1 MNRLY
6 WDRDGGLMSGAE
18 HLPSGPLVKGNPFTQ
33 LPIDHE
39 HQILLVG
46 REKIATPITSQI
58 INESTGIHLI
68 VGDPGSGRSSLLQCL
83 SPSDS
88 RHIGTVWA
96 ASDPTSRILVEA
108 LVGFTKQFTTPP
120 TPQTAADQLIHH
132 LNEKQG
138 PLPLIAFDYNTPN
151 SEQLGT
157 AIKEIIPIMRR
168 MRAMVVFAVT
178 SNQMIGWDSV
188 LHNSFDT
195 IHFLEPLNQGQIRHL
210 IDSRMGTVSNET
222 ILTETAQLTRLHS
235 YTNGNPTTLMRQLN
249 RYLKYL
255 RFPEKSPMPEFLSHE
270 GASFTGV
277 SPSITPVASSYSA
290 TPQQIPP
297 PEPTRPLFPT
307 IPPQQEDEYAAWFSG
322 APLPV
327 ESPIESPLPEKY
339 EPVVDSLILDD
350 ADSMESEVGW
360 EDEVIHFASR
370 GSLDDLEDDPL
381 YLESEDEPMPLDTFA
396 AWDKG
401 VDETKSFDN
410 VPPEPVDTM
419 SNIVEDVFSSESI
432 VESSSIYSIDN
443 NESMVGTSHIEP
455 VPIESPPPSRRGGIM
470 GLAERSKETKARLD
484 ANLPPNPPTSEQMGL
499 EPLPIPKT
507 IDLNAPDSQTPSF
520 VEPFVESEINHRTNI
535 KPDPMT
541 TRPPDLTSEGA
552 DLWVGKGVNP
562 PESLPSPS
570 IYQEV
575 PPIPP
580 PIPIVSPEKVVQ
592 GLNALRAPRWDPDE
606 PIRPERLRE
615 VTDSDVI
622 VLTAAATR
630 DISPSD
636 TALQARLQVGRSR
649 LSQIFN
655 DLRRHGFL
663 CVRKEGRTR
672 WYRMTAAAS
681 RLLTEVE
688 A

>member
-1 MNRLY
+1 
-6 WDRDGGLMSGAE
+6 
-18 HLPSGPLVKGNPFTQ
+18 
-33 LPIDHE
+33 
-39 HQILLVG
+39 
-46 REKIATPITSQI
+46 
-58 INESTGIHLI
+58 
-68 VGDPGSGRSSLLQCL
+68 
-83 SPSDS
+83 
-88 RHIGTVWA
+88 
-96 ASDPTSRILVEA
+96 
-108 LVGFTKQFTTPP
+108 
-120 TPQTAADQLIHH
+120 
-132 LNEKQG
+132 
-138 PLPLIAFDYNTPN
+138 
-151 SEQLGT
+151 
-157 AIKEIIPIMRR
+157 
-168 MRAMVVFAVT
+168 
-178 SNQMIGWDSV
+178 
-188 LHNSFDT
+188 
-195 IHFLEPLNQGQIRHL
+195 
-210 IDSRMGTVSNET
+210 
-222 ILTETAQLTRLHS
+222 
-235 YTNGNPTTLMRQLN
+235 
-249 RYLKYL
+249 
-255 RFPEKSPMPEFLSHE
+255 
-270 GASFTGV
+270 
-277 SPSITPVASSYSA
+277 
-290 TPQQIPP
+290 
-297 PEPTRPLFPT
+297 
-307 IPPQQEDEYAAWFSG
+307 
-322 APLPV
+322 
-327 ESPIESPLPEKY
+327 
-339 EPVVDSLILDD
+339 
-350 ADSMESEVGW
+350 
-360 EDEVIHFASR
+360 
-370 GSLDDLEDDPL
+370 
-381 YLESEDEPMPLDTFA
+381 
-396 AWDKG
+396 
-401 VDETKSFDN
+401 
-410 VPPEPVDTM
+410 
-419 SNIVEDVFSSESI
+419 
-432 VESSSIYSIDN
+432 
-443 NESMVGTSHIEP
+443 
-455 VPIESPPPSRRGGIM
+455 M

-688 A
+688 V